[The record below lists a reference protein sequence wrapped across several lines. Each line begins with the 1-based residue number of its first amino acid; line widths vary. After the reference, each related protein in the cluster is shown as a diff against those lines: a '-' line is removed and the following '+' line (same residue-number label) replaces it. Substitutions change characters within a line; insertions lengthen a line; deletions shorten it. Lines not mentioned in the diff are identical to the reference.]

1 MKVAYFD
8 CFSGISGDMTVGALI
23 DAGLK
28 IETLEKELKKLGLSG
43 YQLEIK
49 IVVKKGISATQFKVK
64 IKEEGVERRFKDILT
79 ILEKSKLDEEI
90 KKDTKKIFFNIAQ
103 AESKIHQKDIDKI
116 HFHEIGGLDSIV
128 DITSAVIGIKTL
140 GIEEIHSSA
149 LPVGKGFVKCAH
161 GVIPVPAPAT
171 LELLK
176 NIPTYSGGIESE
188 MITPTG
194 AAIISTLAKSFGK
207 QPLMKIE
214 RIGYGAGEK
223 EFTIPNLLR
232 INIGEKIAKDKDFK
246 DDYIS
251 DEAVLIETNIDD
263 MNPEF
268 YDYIMDKLFSQGALD
283 VFLTPI
289 QMKKNRPAH
298 MLSII
303 VYEQNLKEILEV
315 LFSESTTLG
324 VRIRE
329 VKRLRL
335 GQQNFIA
342 ETKYGKIRVK
352 VGIFKGEIKNIAP
365 EYEDCKKMAKKHKV
379 PLKEVYE
386 EAKCSVQRIAD
397 RKTVISNKLVV

>member
-1 MKVAYFD
+1 MKIAYFD
-8 CFSGISGDMTVGALI
+8 CFSGISGDMTVGSLL

-28 IETLEKELKKLGLSG
+28 IGTLEKELKKLGLTG
-43 YQLEIK
+43 YQLEVDK
-49 IVVKKGISATQFKVK
+49 VVKKGISATQFKVR

-79 ILEKSKLDEEI
+79 IIEKSKLDEEI
-90 KKDTKKIFFNIAQ
+90 KKETKKIFFNIAR
-103 AESKIHQKDIDKI
+103 AESKIHRKDLDKI
-116 HFHEIGGLDSIV
+116 HFHEIGGLDSII

-140 GIEEIHSSA
+140 GIEEIYSSA

-194 AAIISTLAKSFGK
+194 AGIIGTLAKSFRER
-207 QPLMKIE
+207 PLMKIE
-214 RIGYGAGEK
+214 RTGYGAGEK

-232 INIGEKIAKDKDFK
+232 ISIGEKILKDEHSKDG
-246 DDYIS
+246 YVS

-268 YDYIMDKLFSQGALD
+268 YDYIMERLFSQGALD
-283 VFLTPI
+283 AFLTPI

-298 MLSII
+298 MLSIV

-329 VKRLRL
+329 IKRLRL
-335 GQQNFIA
+335 AQQNFIA
-342 ETKYGKIRVK
+342 ETKYGKIKVK

-365 EYEDCKKMAKKHKV
+365 EYEDCKKMAKQHQV

-386 EAKCSVQRIAD
+386 ETKWSVQQIAD
-397 RKTVISNKLVV
+397 KKIQ

>member
-1 MKVAYFD
+1 MKIAYFD
-8 CFSGISGDMTVGALI
+8 CFSGISGDMTVGALL

-43 YQLEIK
+43 YQLEVNK
-49 IVVKKGISATQFKVK
+49 VLKKGISATKFKVK
-64 IKEEGVERRFKDILT
+64 INEEGVERRYKDILI

-90 KKDTKKIFFNIAQ
+90 KKETKKIFFNIAQ
-103 AESKIHQKDIDKI
+103 AESKIHQKDIDRI
-116 HFHEIGGLDSIV
+116 HFHEIGGLDSII

-149 LPVGKGFVKCAH
+149 LPLGKGFVECSH
-161 GVIPVPAPAT
+161 GIIPVPAPAT

-194 AAIISTLAKSFGK
+194 AAIISTLAKSFGER
-207 QPLMKIE
+207 PLMKIE

-223 EFTIPNLLR
+223 EFSIPNLLR
-232 INIGEKIAKDKDFK
+232 VSIGEKILKDENLKDG
-246 DDYIS
+246 YVS

-268 YDYIMDKLFSQGALD
+268 YDYIMDRLFSQGALD

-303 VYEQNLKEILEV
+303 VYEQDLNELLEV
-315 LFSESTTLG
+315 LFSESTTLV

-329 VKRLRL
+329 IKRLRL
-335 GQQNFIA
+335 AQQTFTA
-342 ETKYGKIRVK
+342 ETKYG
-352 VGIFKGEIKNIAP
+352 
-365 EYEDCKKMAKKHKV
+365 
-379 PLKEVYE
+379 
-386 EAKCSVQRIAD
+386 
-397 RKTVISNKLVV
+397 

>member
-1 MKVAYFD
+1 MKIAYFD
-8 CFSGISGDMTVGALI
+8 CFSGISGDMAVGALL

-43 YQLEIK
+43 YQLEVSK
-49 IVVKKGISATQFKVK
+49 VVKKGISATKFKVK

-90 KKDTKKIFFNIAQ
+90 KKEAKKIFFNIAQ
-103 AESKIHQKDIDKI
+103 AESKIHQKDIDRI
-116 HFHEIGGLDSIV
+116 HFHEIGGLDSII
-128 DITSAVIGIKTL
+128 DITSVVIGIKTL

-149 LPVGKGFVKCAH
+149 LPVGRGFIKCAH

-194 AAIISTLAKSFGK
+194 AAIIGTLAKSFGER
-207 QPLMKIE
+207 PLMKIE

-223 EFTIPNLLR
+223 EFSIPNLLR
-232 INIGEKIAKDKDFK
+232 VSIGEKILEDENLKDG
-246 DDYIS
+246 YVG

-263 MNPEF
+263 MNLEF
-268 YDYIMDKLFSQGALD
+268 YDYIMDQLFSQGALD

-303 VYEQNLKEILEV
+303 VYEQDLKEILEV

-329 VKRLRL
+329 IKRLRL
-335 GQQNFIA
+335 AQQNFIT

-365 EYEDCKKMAKKHKV
+365 EYEDCKKMAKQHQV

-386 EAKCSVQRIAD
+386 EAKKI
-397 RKTVISNKLVV
+397 TYNKLRIVSL

>member
-1 MKVAYFD
+1 MKIAYFD
-8 CFSGISGDMTVGALI
+8 CFSGISGDMTVGALL

-43 YQLEIK
+43 YQLEVNK
-49 IVVKKGISATQFKVK
+49 VAKKGISATQFKVK
-64 IKEEGVERRFKDILT
+64 IKEEGVERSFKDILD
-79 ILEKSKLDEEI
+79 ILEKSKLNEEI
-90 KKDTKKIFFNIAQ
+90 KKETKKIFFNIAQ
-103 AESKIHQKDIDKI
+103 AESKIHRKDIDKI
-116 HFHEIGGLDSIV
+116 HFHEIGGLDSII
-128 DITSAVIGIKTL
+128 DITSTVIGIKTL
-140 GIEEIHSSA
+140 GIEEIYSSA

-194 AAIISTLAKSFGK
+194 AAIISTLAKSFGER
-207 QPLMKIE
+207 PLMKIE
-214 RIGYGAGEK
+214 KTGYGAGEK

-232 INIGEKIAKDKDFK
+232 VSIGEKILEDENIKDG
-246 DDYIS
+246 YVS

-268 YDYIMDKLFSQGALD
+268 YDYIMEKLFSQGALD

-298 MLSII
+298 ILSII

-329 VKRLRL
+329 IKRLRL
-335 GQQNFIA
+335 AQQNFIA

-352 VGIFKGEIKNIAP
+352 VGIFKGEIKNVAP
-365 EYEDCKKMAKKHKV
+365 EYEDCKKMAKQHQV

-386 EAKCSVQRIAD
+386 EAKKVTYD
-397 RKTVISNKLVV
+397 KLLVVSE

>member
-1 MKVAYFD
+1 MKIAYFD
-8 CFSGISGDMTVGALI
+8 CFSGISGDMTVGALL
-23 DAGLK
+23 DAGLE

-43 YQLEIK
+43 YQLEVNK
-49 IVVKKGISATQFKVK
+49 VVKKGISATQFKVK

-79 ILEKSKLDEEI
+79 IFEKSKLDEEI
-90 KKDTKKIFFNIAQ
+90 KKETKKIFFNIAQ

-116 HFHEIGGLDSIV
+116 HFHEIGGLDSIIDV
-128 DITSAVIGIKTL
+128 TAAVIGIKTL

-194 AAIISTLAKSFGK
+194 AAIIGTLAKSFGER
-207 QPLMKIE
+207 PLMKIE

-232 INIGEKIAKDKDFK
+232 VSIGEKILKDENLKDG
-246 DDYIS
+246 YVS

-303 VYEQNLKEILEV
+303 GYEQNLKEILEV
-315 LFSESTTLG
+315 LFSEATTLG

-329 VKRLRL
+329 IKRLRL
-335 GQQNFIA
+335 AQQNFIA

-352 VGIFKGEIKNIAP
+352 VGIFKREIKNIAP
-365 EYEDCKKMAKKHKV
+365 EYEDCKKMAKQHQV
-379 PLKEVYE
+379 PLKEVYG
-386 EAKCSVQRIAD
+386 EAKKIAF
-397 RKTVISNKLVV
+397 NKLRVVSL

>member
-1 MKVAYFD
+1 MKIAYFD
-8 CFSGISGDMTVGALI
+8 CFSGISGDMTVGALL

-28 IETLEKELKKLGLSG
+28 VEALEKELKKLGLSG
-43 YQLEIK
+43 YRLEVNK
-49 IVVKKGISATQFKVK
+49 VVKKGISATQFKVK
-64 IKEEGVERRFKDILT
+64 IKEEGVERRFRDILD
-79 ILEKSKLDEEI
+79 ILEKSKLDEEV
-90 KKDTKKIFFNIAQ
+90 KRETKKIFFNIAQ

-116 HFHEIGGLDSIV
+116 HFHEIGGLDSII

-140 GIEEIHSSA
+140 GIEEIYSSA

-161 GVIPVPAPAT
+161 GLIPVPAPAT

-176 NIPTYSGGIESE
+176 NIPIYSGGIESE

-194 AAIISTLAKSFGK
+194 AAIISTLAKNFGER
-207 QPLMKIE
+207 PLMKIE

-223 EFTIPNLLR
+223 EFAIPNLLR
-232 INIGEKIAKDKDFK
+232 VSIGEKVLNDGNLKDG
-246 DDYIS
+246 YVN
-251 DEAVLIETNIDD
+251 DEAVLIETNVDD

-268 YDYIMDKLFSQGALD
+268 YDYIMDQLFSQGALD

-298 MLSII
+298 MLSVV
-303 VYEQNLKEILEV
+303 VYEQDLRGMLEV

-329 VKRLRL
+329 IKRLRL
-335 GQQNFIA
+335 TQQNFIA
-342 ETKYGKIRVK
+342 ETKYGKIKVK
-352 VGIFKGEIKNIAP
+352 VGIFEGEIKNIAP
-365 EYEDCKKMAKKHKV
+365 EYEDCKKMAKQHQV

-386 EAKCSVQRIAD
+386 EAMK
-397 RKTVISNKLVV
+397 VIRLTSLPVTRFKN

>member
-8 CFSGISGDMTVGALI
+8 CFSGISGDMTVGALL
-23 DAGLK
+23 DAGLEL
-28 IETLEKELKKLGLSG
+28 ETLEEELKKLDLSG
-43 YQLEIK
+43 YQLEVK
-49 IVVKKGISATQFKVK
+49 KVVKRGISATQFKVK
-64 IKEEGVERRFKDILT
+64 IKEEGVERKFKDILT

-90 KKDTKKIFFNIAQ
+90 KKETKKIFFNIAQ
-103 AESKIHQKDIDKI
+103 AESKIHQIDIDKI
-116 HFHEIGGLDSIV
+116 HFHEIGGLDSII

-194 AAIISTLAKSFGK
+194 AAIISTLAKSFEK
-207 QPLMKIE
+207 RPLMKIE
-214 RIGYGAGEK
+214 KIGYGAGEK

-232 INIGEKIAKDKDFK
+232 VSIGGKIAKDEDFK

-251 DEAVLIETNIDD
+251 DKAVLIETNIDD

-298 MLSII
+298 MFSII
-303 VYEQNLKEILEV
+303 VYEKNLKEILEV

-324 VRIRE
+324 VRVRE
-329 VKRLRL
+329 IKRLRL
-335 GQQNFIA
+335 NQQNFMA

-365 EYEDCKKMAKKHKV
+365 EYEDCKKMAKQHQV

-386 EAKCSVQRIAD
+386 EAKWSVQRIAD
-397 RKTVISNKLVV
+397 RKIQ

>member
-1 MKVAYFD
+1 MKIAYFD
-8 CFSGISGDMTVGALI
+8 CFSGISGDMTVGALL

-28 IETLEKELKKLGLSG
+28 IEILEKELKKLGLSG
-43 YQLEIK
+43 YRLEVNK
-49 IVVKKGISATQFKVK
+49 VLKKGISATQFKVK
-64 IKEEGVERRFKDILT
+64 IKEERVERRFKDILT
-79 ILEKSKLDEEI
+79 ILEESKLDEEI
-90 KKDTKKIFFNIAQ
+90 KKETKKIFFNIAQ

-116 HFHEIGGLDSIV
+116 HFHEIGGLDSII
-128 DITSAVIGIKTL
+128 DITSVVIGIKTL

-149 LPVGKGFVKCAH
+149 LPMGKGFVKCAH

-194 AAIISTLAKSFGK
+194 AGIISTLAKSFGK
-207 QPLMKIE
+207 RPLMKIE

-232 INIGEKIAKDKDFK
+232 ISIGEKILKDENSKDG
-246 DDYIS
+246 YVS

-268 YDYIMDKLFSQGALD
+268 YDYIIDKLFSQGALD

-329 VKRLRL
+329 IKRLKL
-335 GQQNFIA
+335 SQQNFIA
-342 ETKYGKIRVK
+342 ETKYGKIKVK

-365 EYEDCKKMAKKHKV
+365 EYEDCKKMAEQHKV

-386 EAKCSVQRIAD
+386 ETKKVAY
-397 RKTVISNKLVV
+397 NKLRIVSV

>member
-1 MKVAYFD
+1 MKIAYFD
-8 CFSGISGDMTVGALI
+8 CFSGISGDMTVGALL

-43 YQLEIK
+43 YQLEVNK
-49 IVVKKGISATQFKVK
+49 VVKKGISATQFKVK
-64 IKEEGVERRFKDILT
+64 IKEEGVERRFKDILD
-79 ILEKSKLDEEI
+79 ILEKSKLDEEV
-90 KKDTKKIFFNIAQ
+90 KKETEKIFFNIAQ
-103 AESKIHQKDIDKI
+103 AESKIHRKDIDKI
-116 HFHEIGGLDSIV
+116 HFHEIGGLDSII

-194 AAIISTLAKSFGK
+194 AGIISTLAKSFGGR
-207 QPLMKIE
+207 PLMKIE

-232 INIGEKIAKDKDFK
+232 VSIGEKILKDENLKDG
-246 DDYIS
+246 YVS

-263 MNPEF
+263 INPEF
-268 YDYIMDKLFSQGALD
+268 YDYIMEQLFSQGALD

-329 VKRLRL
+329 IKRLRL
-335 GQQNFIA
+335 AQQNFIA
-342 ETKYGKIRVK
+342 KTKYGKIKVK
-352 VGIFKGEIKNIAP
+352 VGTFKGEIKNITP
-365 EYEDCKKMAKKHKV
+365 EYEDCKKMAKQHKI
-379 PLKEVYE
+379 PLKEIYE
-386 EAKCSVQRIAD
+386 EVKKV
-397 RKTVISNKLVV
+397 TYNKLDN

>member
-1 MKVAYFD
+1 MKIAYFD
-8 CFSGISGDMTVGALI
+8 CFSGISGDMTVGALL

-28 IETLEKELKKLGLSG
+28 IGTLEKELKKLGLSG
-43 YQLEIK
+43 YQLEVNK
-49 IVVKKGISATQFKVK
+49 VVKKGISATQFKVK
-64 IKEEGVERRFKDILT
+64 IKEEGVERRFKDILA
-79 ILEKSKLDEEI
+79 ILEKSKLNEEV
-90 KKDTKKIFFNIAQ
+90 KKETEKIFFNIAQ
-103 AESKIHQKDIDKI
+103 AESKIHRKDIDKI
-116 HFHEIGGLDSIV
+116 HFHEIGGLDSII

-140 GIEEIHSSA
+140 GIEEIYSSA
-149 LPVGKGFVKCAH
+149 LPTGKGFVKCAH

-194 AAIISTLAKSFGK
+194 AGIIGTLAKSFGER
-207 QPLMKIE
+207 PLMKIE
-214 RIGYGAGEK
+214 RTGYGAGEK

-232 INIGEKIAKDKDFK
+232 VSIGEKILRDENLKDG
-246 DDYIS
+246 YVS

-268 YDYIMDKLFSQGALD
+268 YDYIMEQLFFKGALD

-315 LFSESTTLG
+315 LFSEATTLG

-335 GQQNFIA
+335 AQQNFIA
-342 ETKYGKIRVK
+342 ETKYGKIKVK
-352 VGIFKGEIKNIAP
+352 VGMFKGKIKNIAP
-365 EYEDCKKMAKKHKV
+365 EYEDCKKIAQQHQV
-379 PLKEVYE
+379 PLKEVYD
-386 EAKCSVQRIAD
+386 EAK
-397 RKTVISNKLVV
+397 KTAYDKLLVVSE

>member
-1 MKVAYFD
+1 MKIAYFD
-8 CFSGISGDMTVGALI
+8 CFSGISGDMTVGALL
-23 DAGLK
+23 DAGFK
-28 IETLEKELKKLGLSG
+28 IETLEKELKKLSLSG
-43 YQLEIK
+43 YQLEANK
-49 IVVKKGISATQFKVK
+49 VLKKGISATQFKVK
-64 IKEEGVERRFKDILT
+64 IKEEGVERRFRDILD
-79 ILEKSKLDEEI
+79 ILEKSKLNEEV
-90 KKDTKKIFFNIAQ
+90 KRETKKIFFNIAQ

-116 HFHEIGGLDSIV
+116 HFHEIGGLDSII
-128 DITSAVIGIKTL
+128 DITSAVIGVKTL
-140 GIEEIHSSA
+140 GIEEIYSSA

-161 GVIPVPAPAT
+161 GLIPVPAPAT

-176 NIPTYSGGIESE
+176 NIPIYSGGIESE

-194 AAIISTLAKSFGK
+194 AAIISTLAKNFGER
-207 QPLMKIE
+207 PLMKIE

-223 EFTIPNLLR
+223 EFAIPNLLR
-232 INIGEKIAKDKDFK
+232 VSIGEKVLNDGNLKDG
-246 DDYIS
+246 YVN

-268 YDYIMDKLFSQGALD
+268 YDYIMDQLFSQGALD

-298 MLSII
+298 MLSVI
-303 VYEQNLKEILEV
+303 VYEQNLKEILDV

-324 VRIRE
+324 VRIGE
-329 VKRLRL
+329 IKRLRL
-335 GQQNFIA
+335 AQQNFIT

-365 EYEDCKKMAKKHKV
+365 EYEDCKKMAKQHQV

-386 EAKCSVQRIAD
+386 EA
-397 RKTVISNKLVV
+397 RKAAHDKLAVR

>member
-1 MKVAYFD
+1 MKIAYFD
-8 CFSGISGDMTVGALI
+8 CFSGISGDMTVGALL

-43 YQLEIK
+43 YQLEVNK
-49 IVVKKGISATQFKVK
+49 VVKKGISATRFKVK

-79 ILEKSKLDEEI
+79 ILEESKLDGEI
-90 KKDTKKIFFNIAQ
+90 KKETIKIFFNIAQ
-103 AESKIHQKDIDKI
+103 VESKIHQKDIDKI
-116 HFHEIGGLDSIV
+116 HFHEIGGLDSII

-140 GIEEIHSSA
+140 RIEEIHSSA

-176 NIPTYSGGIESE
+176 NIPTYSEGIESE

-194 AAIISTLAKSFGK
+194 AAIISTLSKSFGK
-207 QPLMKIE
+207 RPLMKIE

-232 INIGEKIAKDKDFK
+232 VSIGEKILKDENLKDG
-246 DDYIS
+246 YVS

-268 YDYIMDKLFSQGALD
+268 YDYIMDQLFSQGALD

-324 VRIRE
+324 VRVRE
-329 VKRLRL
+329 VKRLRMA
-335 GQQNFIA
+335 QQNFIA

-352 VGIFKGEIKNIAP
+352 VGIFKGEIKNVAP
-365 EYEDCKKMAKKHKV
+365 EYEDCKKMAKQHQV

-386 EAKCSVQRIAD
+386 EAKWSVQHIVD
-397 RKTVISNKLVV
+397 RKYSNK

>member
-1 MKVAYFD
+1 MKIAYFD
-8 CFSGISGDMTVGALI
+8 CFSGISGDMTVGALL

-28 IETLEKELKKLGLSG
+28 IETLEKELNKLGLSG
-43 YQLEIK
+43 YQLEVNK
-49 IVVKKGISATQFKVK
+49 VVKKGISATQFKVK
-64 IKEEGVERRFKDILT
+64 IKEEGVERRFKDILD

-90 KKDTKKIFFNIAQ
+90 KKETEKIFFNIAQ
-103 AESKIHQKDIDKI
+103 AESKIHRKDIDKI
-116 HFHEIGGLDSIV
+116 HFHEIGGLDSII

-176 NIPTYSGGIESE
+176 NIPIYSGGIESE

-194 AAIISTLAKSFGK
+194 AGIIGTLAKSFGER
-207 QPLMKIE
+207 PLMKIE

-232 INIGEKIAKDKDFK
+232 VSIGEKILKVENLKDG
-246 DDYIS
+246 YVS
-251 DEAVLIETNIDD
+251 DEAILIETNIDD

-268 YDYIMDKLFSQGALD
+268 YDYIMDQLFSQGALD
-283 VFLTPI
+283 VFLTPV

-324 VRIRE
+324 IRIRE
-329 VKRLRL
+329 IKRLRL
-335 GQQNFIA
+335 AQQNFIA
-342 ETKYGKIRVK
+342 ETKYGKIKVK
-352 VGIFKGEIKNIAP
+352 VGMFKGEIKNIAP
-365 EYEDCKKMAKKHKV
+365 EYEDCKKMAKQHKV
-379 PLKEVYE
+379 PLKEVYD
-386 EAKCSVQRIAD
+386 EAMKI
-397 RKTVISNKLVV
+397 TYNKLRVARL

>member
-1 MKVAYFD
+1 MKIAYFD
-8 CFSGISGDMTVGALI
+8 CFSGISGDMTVGALL

-43 YQLEIK
+43 YQLEVNK
-49 IVVKKGISATQFKVK
+49 VVKKGISATQFKVK

-79 ILEKSKLDEEI
+79 ILEESKLDEEI
-90 KKDTKKIFFNIAQ
+90 KKETKKIFFNIAQ
-103 AESKIHQKDIDKI
+103 AESKIHQKDIDRI
-116 HFHEIGGLDSIV
+116 HFHEIGGLDSII
-128 DITSAVIGIKTL
+128 DITSVVIGIKTL
-140 GIEEIHSSA
+140 GIEEIYSSA

-194 AAIISTLAKSFGK
+194 AAIIGTLANSFGER
-207 QPLMKIE
+207 PLMKIE

-223 EFTIPNLLR
+223 EFSIPNLLR
-232 INIGEKIAKDKDFK
+232 VSIGEKILKDENLKDS
-246 DDYIS
+246 YVS

-263 MNPEF
+263 MSPEF
-268 YDYIMDKLFSQGALD
+268 YDYIIDKLFTQGALD

-298 MLSII
+298 MLSVIG
-303 VYEQNLKEILEV
+303 YEQDLKGILEV

-329 VKRLRL
+329 IKRLRL
-335 GQQNFIA
+335 AQQNFIA
-342 ETKYGKIRVK
+342 ETKYGKIRIK

-365 EYEDCKKMAKKHKV
+365 EYEDCKKMAKQHQI

-386 EAKCSVQRIAD
+386 EAKKIACD
-397 RKTVISNKLVV
+397 KLGLR

>member
-1 MKVAYFD
+1 MKIAYFD
-8 CFSGISGDMTVGALI
+8 CFSGISGDMTVGALL
-23 DAGLK
+23 DAGLE
-28 IETLEKELKKLGLSG
+28 IETLEKELNKLGLSG
-43 YQLEIK
+43 YQLEVNK
-49 IVVKKGISATQFKVK
+49 VVKKGISATQFKVK
-64 IKEEGVERRFKDILT
+64 IKEEGVERRFKDILD
-79 ILEKSKLDEEI
+79 IFEKSKLNEEI
-90 KKDTKKIFFNIAQ
+90 KKETKKIFFNIAQ
-103 AESKIHQKDIDKI
+103 AESKIHRKDIDRI
-116 HFHEIGGLDSIV
+116 HFHEIGGLDSII

-140 GIEEIHSSA
+140 GIEEIYSSA
-149 LPVGKGFVKCAH
+149 LPVGEGFVKCAH

-176 NIPTYSGGIESE
+176 NIPIYSGGIESE

-194 AAIISTLAKSFGK
+194 AGIIGTLAKSFGER
-207 QPLMKIE
+207 PLMKIE

-232 INIGEKIAKDKDFK
+232 VSIGEKILKDENLKDG
-246 DDYIS
+246 YVS
-251 DEAVLIETNIDD
+251 DETVLIESNIDD

-268 YDYIMDKLFSQGALD
+268 YDYIMEKLFFKGALD

-303 VYEQNLKEILEV
+303 VFEQNLKEILEV

-329 VKRLRL
+329 TKRLRL
-335 GQQNFIA
+335 AQKNFIT

-352 VGIFKGEIKNIAP
+352 VGMFKGEIKNIAP
-365 EYEDCKKMAKKHKV
+365 EYEDCKKMAKQHKV
-379 PLKEVYE
+379 PLKEVYD
-386 EAKCSVQRIAD
+386 EAMKI
-397 RKTVISNKLVV
+397 TYNKLRVARL

>member
-1 MKVAYFD
+1 MKIAYFD

-28 IETLEKELKKLGLSG
+28 VETLEEELKKLGLFG
-43 YQLEIK
+43 YRLEVNK
-49 IVVKKGISATQFKVK
+49 VVKKGISATQFKVK
-64 IKEEGVERRFKDILT
+64 TKEEGVERRFKDILD

-90 KKDTKKIFFNIAQ
+90 KKKSKKIFLNIAQ
-103 AESKIHQKDIDKI
+103 VESKIHQKDIDKI
-116 HFHEIGGLDSIV
+116 HFHEIGGLDSII

-140 GIEEIHSSA
+140 GIEEIYSSA

-194 AAIISTLAKSFGK
+194 AAIISTLAKSFGER
-207 QPLMKIE
+207 PLMKIE
-214 RIGYGAGEK
+214 RTGYGAGEK
-223 EFTIPNLLR
+223 EFIIPNLLR
-232 INIGEKIAKDKDFK
+232 VSIGEKILKEGNLKDG
-246 DDYIS
+246 YVS

-268 YDYIMDKLFSQGALD
+268 YDYIMDQLFSQGALD

-289 QMKKNRPAH
+289 QMKKNRPTH
-298 MLSII
+298 MLSVV
-303 VYEQNLKEILEV
+303 VYEQDLKEILEV

-329 VKRLRL
+329 IKRLRL
-335 GQQNFIA
+335 AQQNFIA
-342 ETKYGKIRVK
+342 ETKYGKIKVK

-365 EYEDCKKMAKKHKV
+365 EYEDCKNKAKQHQV
-379 PLKEVYE
+379 PLKEVYD
-386 EAKCSVQRIAD
+386 EARMAAHD
-397 RKTVISNKLVV
+397 KLR

>member
-1 MKVAYFD
+1 MKIAYFD
-8 CFSGISGDMTVGALI
+8 CFSGISGDMTVGALL

-43 YQLEIK
+43 YQLEVK
-49 IVVKKGISATQFKVK
+49 KVVKKGISATQFKVK
-64 IKEEGVERRFKDILT
+64 IKEKGVERRLKDILT
-79 ILEKSKLDEEI
+79 ILEESKLDEEN
-90 KKDTKKIFFNIAQ
+90 KKETKKIFFNIAQ
-103 AESKIHQKDIDKI
+103 AESKIHKKEIDKI
-116 HFHEIGGLDSIV
+116 HFHEIGGLDSII
-128 DITSAVIGIKTL
+128 DITSTVIGIKTL

-149 LPVGKGFVKCAH
+149 LPVGKGFIKCAH
-161 GVIPVPAPAT
+161 DVIPVPAPAT

-194 AAIISTLAKSFGK
+194 AAIISTLAKSFGER
-207 QPLMKIE
+207 PLMKIG

-232 INIGEKIAKDKDFK
+232 VSIGEKILKNENLKDG
-246 DDYIS
+246 YVS

-263 MNPEF
+263 MNLEF
-268 YDYIMDKLFSQGALD
+268 YDYIMDQLFFQGALD

-303 VYEQNLKEILEV
+303 VYKQNLKEILEV

-324 VRIRE
+324 VRVRE

-335 GQQNFIA
+335 SQQNFIA

-352 VGIFKGEIKNIAP
+352 VGMFKGEIKNIAP
-365 EYEDCKKMAKKHKV
+365 EYEDCKKMAKQHQV

-386 EAKCSVQRIAD
+386 EAKWSVQSVAIE
-397 RKTVISNKLVV
+397 KYSK

>member
-1 MKVAYFD
+1 MKIAYFD
-8 CFSGISGDMTVGALI
+8 CFSGISGDMTVGALLN
-23 DAGLK
+23 AGLK

-43 YQLEIK
+43 YQLEVNK
-49 IVVKKGISATQFKVK
+49 VAKKGISATKFNVK
-64 IKEEGVERRFKDILT
+64 IKEKGVERRFKDILT

-90 KKDTKKIFFNIAQ
+90 KKKTKKIFFNIAQ
-103 AESKIHQKDIDKI
+103 AESKIHQKEIDKI
-116 HFHEIGGLDSIV
+116 HFHEIGGLDSII

-149 LPVGKGFVKCAH
+149 LPVGGGFIKCAH
-161 GVIPVPAPAT
+161 GIIPVPAPAT

-194 AAIISTLAKSFGK
+194 AGIISTLASSFGER
-207 QPLMKIE
+207 PLMKVE
-214 RIGYGAGEK
+214 RTGYGAGEK
-223 EFTIPNLLR
+223 EFNIPNLLR
-232 INIGEKIAKDKDFK
+232 VSIGEKILKDKNLK
-246 DDYIS
+246 DSYVS
-251 DEAVLIETNIDD
+251 DEAALIETNIDD
-263 MNPEF
+263 MNPEL
-268 YDYIMDKLFSQGALD
+268 YDYIMDQLFSQGALD

-329 VKRLRL
+329 IKRLRL
-335 GQQNFIA
+335 AQQNFIA

-352 VGIFKGEIKNIAP
+352 AGMFKEEIKNIAP
-365 EYEDCKKMAKKHKV
+365 EYEDCKKMAKQHKV

-386 EAKCSVQRIAD
+386 EVKKVSY
-397 RKTVISNKLVV
+397 NKLLDVSE

>member
-1 MKVAYFD
+1 MKIAYFD
-8 CFSGISGDMTVGALI
+8 CFSGISGDMTVGALL

-43 YQLEIK
+43 YQLEVNK
-49 IVVKKGISATQFKVK
+49 VAKKGISATKFNVK

-79 ILEKSKLDEEI
+79 ILEESKLDEEI
-90 KKDTKKIFFNIAQ
+90 KKETKKIFFNIAQ

-116 HFHEIGGLDSIV
+116 HFHEIGGLDSII
-128 DITSAVIGIKTL
+128 DIASAVIGIKTL

-194 AAIISTLAKSFGK
+194 AAIISTLAKNFGER
-207 QPLMKIE
+207 PLMKIE

-232 INIGEKIAKDKDFK
+232 VSIGEKILKDENLKDG
-246 DDYIS
+246 YVS

-268 YDYIMDKLFSQGALD
+268 YDYIMDQLFSQGALD

-324 VRIRE
+324 VRIRGI
-329 VKRLRL
+329 KRLRL
-335 GQQNFIA
+335 AQQNFIA

-352 VGIFKGEIKNIAP
+352 VGMFKGEIKNIAP
-365 EYEDCKKMAKKHKV
+365 EYKDCKNMAKQHKI
-379 PLKEVYE
+379 PLKEIYE
-386 EAKCSVQRIAD
+386 EVKKV
-397 RKTVISNKLVV
+397 TYNKLG

>member
-1 MKVAYFD
+1 MKIAYFN
-8 CFSGISGDMTVGALI
+8 CFSGISGDMTVGALL
-23 DAGLK
+23 DTGLK
-28 IETLEKELKKLGLSG
+28 IEILEKELKKLGLSG
-43 YQLEIK
+43 YQLE
-49 IVVKKGISATQFKVK
+49 VKKAVKRGISATQFKVK

-90 KKDTKKIFFNIAQ
+90 KKETKKIFFNIAQ

-116 HFHEIGGLDSIV
+116 HFHEIGGLDSII

-140 GIEEIHSSA
+140 GIEEIYSSA

-207 QPLMKIE
+207 RPLMKIE

-232 INIGEKIAKDKDFK
+232 VSVGEKIAKDKDFK

-268 YDYIMDKLFSQGALD
+268 YNYIMDQLFSQGALD

-324 VRIRE
+324 VRIKE
-329 VKRLRL
+329 IKRLRL

-365 EYEDCKKMAKKHKV
+365 EYEDCKKMAKQHQV

-386 EAKCSVQRIAD
+386 EVKKVAYD
-397 RKTVISNKLVV
+397 KLG